1 MSFCFMENKIRKIEA
16 IEIMKFFAALLI
28 TNSHFDIMYAKMPA
42 LATGGQLVMFYFSF
56 VLAIH

>member
-1 MSFCFMENKIRKIEA
+1 MSFYFMDNIIRKIEA

-28 TNSHFDIMYAKMPA
+28 TNSHFDVMYAKMPA

-56 VLAIH
+56 VQAIH

>member
-1 MSFCFMENKIRKIEA
+1 MENKTKKIEA

-42 LATGGQLVMFYFSF
+42 LATGGDCLKTHRSQNVS
-56 VLAIH
+56 

>member
-1 MSFCFMENKIRKIEA
+1 MSLYYMENKTKKIEA

-42 LATGGQLVMFYFSF
+42 LATGGGNW
-56 VLAIH
+56 

>member
-1 MSFCFMENKIRKIEA
+1 MSLYYMENKTKKIEA

-42 LATGGQLVMFYFSF
+42 LATGGDCLKTHRSQNVS
-56 VLAIH
+56 

>member
-1 MSFCFMENKIRKIEA
+1 MENKTKKIEA

-28 TNSHFDIMYAKMPA
+28 TNSHFGIMYAKMPA